1 MGNDE
6 AWLTSWMDEG
16 TSSGDSVVE
25 ELMGDEDRAPADET
39 DDRLD
44 EVALQSNQNV
54 YEPET
59 PSKH

>member
-1 MGNDE
+1 
-6 AWLTSWMDEG
+6 MDEV

-44 EVALQSNQNV
+44 EEVALQSNQNLIQII
-54 YEPET
+54 T
-59 PSKH
+59 IILKCGSL

>member
-6 AWLTSWMDEG
+6 AWLTSWMDEV

-54 YEPET
+54 
-59 PSKH
+59 

>member
-1 MGNDE
+1 M
-6 AWLTSWMDEG
+6 

-54 YEPET
+54 
-59 PSKH
+59 